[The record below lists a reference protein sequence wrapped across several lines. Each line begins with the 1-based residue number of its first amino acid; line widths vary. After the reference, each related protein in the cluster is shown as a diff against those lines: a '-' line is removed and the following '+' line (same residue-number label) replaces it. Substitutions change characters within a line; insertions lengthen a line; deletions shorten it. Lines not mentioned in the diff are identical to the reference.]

1 VPFPILLGGKEMTE
15 QQINPLTEDHL
26 QQINQALTS
35 IDLGLKAAELAK
47 RAEID
52 VTSQVNSMLDN
63 QKKLRLLKQVYFPGR

>member
-1 VPFPILLGGKEMTE
+1 MTE